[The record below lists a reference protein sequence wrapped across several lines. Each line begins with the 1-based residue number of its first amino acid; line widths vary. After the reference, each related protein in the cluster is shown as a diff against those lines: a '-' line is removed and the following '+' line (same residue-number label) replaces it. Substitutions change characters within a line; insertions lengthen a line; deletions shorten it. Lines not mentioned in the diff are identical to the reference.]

1 MNWNG
6 KRMVGRFVLDIDGC
20 LRSTDNETI
29 RVSEL
34 AKLHGRLE
42 PSSRFVMELNGEVIA
57 LDAADVVS
65 LSEARVAF
73 FRSISPAITLRAPV
87 TSCHGLSLAA

>member
-6 KRMVGRFVLDIDGC
+6 ERIVGRFVIDIDGC
-20 LRSTDNETI
+20 LRSTDNEAI

-34 AKLHGRLE
+34 AELHGRLE
-42 PSSRFVMELNGEVIA
+42 PSSRFVMELDGEVIP
-57 LDAADVVS
+57 LDATDVMN

-73 FRSISPAITLRAPV
+73 FRSIGPAINPRAPV
-87 TSCHGLSLAA
+87 TSCHSLSLAA

>member
-6 KRMVGRFVLDIDGC
+6 KRMVSRFVIDIDGC
-20 LRSTDNETI
+20 LRSTDHEAI

-34 AKLHGRLE
+34 GELHGRLE
-42 PSSRFVMELNGEVIA
+42 PSARFVMELDGEVIP

-73 FRSISPAITLRAPV
+73 FRSIGPAITLRALV